1 MLDIKHA
8 SADHKDMYKVLLD
21 KRKDNADA
29 VHFLKSLD
37 ESDDCCF
44 LTGKAGT
51 GKSTLIKD
59 IIEFCKDI
67 DKAPLVL

>member
-1 MLDIKHA
+1 MLHIKDL
-8 SADHKDMYKVLLD
+8 ADEYKDTYKELLD

-29 VHFLKSLD
+29 MYFLKTLD
-37 ESDDCCF
+37 ETDDCCF

-59 IIEFCKDI
+59 IIEFCKEI
-67 DKAPLVL
+67 GKSPLVL

>member
-1 MLDIKHA
+1 MLHIKDL
-8 SADHKDMYKVLLD
+8 ADEYKESYKELLD

-29 VHFLKSLD
+29 MYFLKTLD
-37 ESDDCCF
+37 ETNDCCF

-59 IIEFCKDI
+59 IIGFCKEI
-67 DKAPLVL
+67 GKSPLVL

>member
-1 MLDIKHA
+1 MLDIKNV
-8 SADHKDMYKVLLD
+8 SDDHKDRYKVLLD
-21 KRKDNADA
+21 KRKDNTDA

-37 ESDDCCF
+37 ETDGCYF

-59 IIEFCKDI
+59 IIEFCKEI
-67 DKAPLVL
+67 DKSPLVL

>member
-1 MLDIKHA
+1 MLHIKDLADEYKDI
-8 SADHKDMYKVLLD
+8 YKELLD

-29 VHFLKSLD
+29 LYFLKSLD
-37 ESDDCCF
+37 ETDDCCF

-59 IIEFCKDI
+59 IIAFCKEI
-67 DKAPLVL
+67 GKPPLVL